1 MLFPKATT
9 EAKHTMKKTILAVLA
24 MGALGCALFS
34 QQAQAVP
41 ITGTIQLGG
50 AAQFDSSSLN
60 MAHRV
65 TVWFDSNGNAGHST
79 VQPGNTGTFA
89 SIPAGT
95 QATMAQPWIF
105 NPSTPTPGLWSVAG
119 FTFNLMSS
127 TIVTQNATFLSISGS
142 GIVSGNGFDATNMD
156 WAFTTQNAGGQTH
169 LIFSFSANGS
179 SGGVPDGGATVMLLG
194 AALGALG
201 MARRFL
207 KS

>member
-1 MLFPKATT
+1 
-9 EAKHTMKKTILAVLA
+9 MKKIILAVLA
-24 MGALGCALFS
+24 MGALSCALFS

-41 ITGTIQLGG
+41 ITGTLQLGG
-50 AAQFDSSSLN
+50 GVQFDSSSLN

-65 TVWFDSNGNAGHST
+65 NVWFDSNGNAGHST

-89 SIPAGT
+89 SILPGT
-95 QATMAQPWIF
+95 QADMAQPWIF
-105 NPSTPTPGLWSVAG
+105 NPSTPTPHLWSVAG

-127 TIVTQNATFLSISGS
+127 TIMTQNAHELDIEGS

-156 WAFTTQNAGGQTH
+156 WAFGTESAGGMTH
-169 LIFSFSANGS
+169 LVFSFSADGTA
-179 SGGVPDGGATVMLLG
+179 GVPDGGATVMLLG

-201 MARRFL
+201 MAGRFL